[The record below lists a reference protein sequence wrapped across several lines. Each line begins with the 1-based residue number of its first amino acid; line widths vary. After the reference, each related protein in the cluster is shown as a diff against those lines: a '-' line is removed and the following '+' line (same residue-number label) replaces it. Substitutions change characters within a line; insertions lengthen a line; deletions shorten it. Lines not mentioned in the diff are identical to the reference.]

1 MLPPI
6 YPEYE
11 LDRWTTDFLFIFSM
25 KPPGSTWNLGLLA
38 ESMVHATET
47 KIFLFIIGSFESA
60 VSFMNTEFRY
70 LKWPTL
76 HKAHYTVNRG

>member
-11 LDRWTTDFLFIFSM
+11 LDRWTTDFFKIFSM
-25 KPPGSTWNLGLLA
+25 KPPGSTRNLGLLA

-47 KIFLFIIGSFESA
+47 TFFCPLLG
-60 VSFMNTEFRY
+60 VLRVPCLFMNTEFRY

-76 HKAHYTVNRG
+76 YIAHYRVNRG